1 MSHWSSK
8 TRLILEV
15 LRVEK
20 KIRDGERNLGIQEC
34 PQAALNGA

>member
-1 MSHWSSK
+1 MTHWFSR

-34 PQAALNGA
+34 PQAAFNGA